1 MAAENAPSGNEETPV
16 PGTVAK
22 DGRREFGAYE
32 AEGLPTSPQ
41 IQAAFFSHVQ
51 RAFSVERLDAYG
63 DSNVAPSVV
72 LGRYLLNMALCE
84 SLYSPLQL
92 CEVALRNSL
101 HAHLSAR
108 CARPDWY
115 DSASFALTPWAVEEV
130 AKAKDKI
137 AKSNRL
143 VTPGRVVAELQFGF
157 WTSLFEARYEE
168 RNGYLPAGIKAVFPR
183 MPKSLH
189 SRKGI
194 KRDLE
199 AIRTLRN
206 RVFHHERIV
215 HFTDLDAQHTRILD
229 VVGWIRPEV
238 LELARALD
246 RFSII
251 RREGLTPW
259 LAKLAHHW
267 PHATPVPPPA
277 TASPNTTVVSVPAPF
292 KASAGVETPFG
303 HRWGGDVFRLSPA
316 HLAELHAGK
325 TLALDVQNEYVAFLT
340 TAGKGGSHGV

>member
-1 MAAENAPSGNEETPV
+1 MAADNASSGNEETPV
-16 PGTVAK
+16 PGTAAK
-22 DGRREFGAYE
+22 GGRRELGAYE
-32 AEGLPTSPQ
+32 TDDSSTAPQ
-41 IQAAFFSHVQ
+41 IQATFFSHVQ

-63 DSNVAPSVV
+63 DTSVPPSVV

-101 HAHLSAR
+101 HTHLSAR

-115 DSASFALTPWAVEEV
+115 DSASFSLTPWAVEEV

-137 AKSNRL
+137 ARSKRP
-143 VTPGRVVAELQFGF
+143 VTPGRVVAELHFGF

-168 RNGYLPAGIKAVFPR
+168 RGGYLPAGIKAVFPR

-189 SRKGI
+189 NRKSI

-215 HFTDLDAQHTRILD
+215 HFADLDSQHNRILD
-229 VVGWIRPEV
+229 VIGWIRPEV

-246 RFSII
+246 RFSTL
-251 RREGLTPW
+251 RREGLDPW
-259 LAKLAHHW
+259 LAKLSRHW
-267 PHATPVPPPA
+267 PC
-277 TASPNTTVVSVPAPF
+277 AP
-292 KASAGVETPFG
+292 
-303 HRWGGDVFRLSPA
+303 
-316 HLAELHAGK
+316 
-325 TLALDVQNEYVAFLT
+325 
-340 TAGKGGSHGV
+340 